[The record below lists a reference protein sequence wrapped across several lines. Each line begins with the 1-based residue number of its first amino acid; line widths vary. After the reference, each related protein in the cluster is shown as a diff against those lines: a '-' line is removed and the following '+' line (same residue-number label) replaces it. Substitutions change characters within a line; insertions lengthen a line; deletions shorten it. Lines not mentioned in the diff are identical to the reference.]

1 MVNKFMKIC
10 LTSLSSREIQIK
22 TIMRYHFTPTI
33 TIIKS
38 QTVTN
43 IGSDVKKS
51 KLSSTPAGN
60 INVA

>member
-1 MVNKFMKIC
+1 MTNKHRKSCPGPLVIK
-10 LTSLSSREIQIK
+10 EIQIK

-43 IGSDVKKS
+43 IGSDVKRS

-60 INVA
+60 INVV